1 MTRREILKLRE
12 VSDRCGSMDD
22 WALAE
27 LTRGFAEWQKNQPAT
42 HTARDIPVH
51 DLLEAVGLAPYHEEL
66 REA

>member
-1 MTRREILKLRE
+1 
-12 VSDRCGSMDD
+12 MDD